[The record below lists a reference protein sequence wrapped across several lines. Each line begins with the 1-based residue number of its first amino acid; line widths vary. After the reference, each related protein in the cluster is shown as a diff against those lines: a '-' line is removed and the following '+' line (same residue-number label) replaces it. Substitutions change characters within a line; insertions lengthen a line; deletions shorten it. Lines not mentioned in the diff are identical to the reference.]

1 MASVASVGTSPLS
14 GYDDEEEAQ
23 LWAAVYSNSMSAT
36 ESVNFM
42 PSPTN
47 NSFGSSSWAM
57 IGPNR
62 TIEASPPALSP
73 SNADF
78 EGHHS
83 PFSSGSYHDQTAGAV
98 PFNAGSVPTTADGQF
113 LGQQI
118 LSQDGQQQPFLF
130 PGELVFD
137 ANMNINV
144 NDFSLFSGNPLLV
157 PSIDQQQTFQAFNF
171 ENPQPLQSRVNV
183 PPWEP
188 LNLREV
194 DQNLTA
200 QNLGTSSMFV
210 MEDPSFS
217 SPSPPSH
224 FQYTPT
230 SSTRSSASPHMPT
243 LPLKWEHDTAIPEPK
258 SAATTA
264 PIPMPIRKSTTNRVT
279 KRKAS
284 PTDISPSAALSIAIA
299 TRTDQQAKRG
309 SKSPSPSPS
318 LSSSSS
324 SSSSSS
330 TQAKFLIVTPSTIN
344 AHNAQSSSSAN
355 LQSTNP
361 YECFEA
367 LRPSQRGRKGPLA
380 TDTKQS
386 ALQVRRKGACF
397 CCHARKVKCDMERPC
412 RNCVKLCQA
421 VPQAMCWQFPDFIG
435 ILFPEFIRGHFRKEE
450 MTRFIEENIASF
462 TINGEEKPCTVEL
475 FSGLRVN
482 ARLKINGKFFTAKSN
497 EVLQHYH
504 LVRGFNTMDLQARTA
519 VPIGLGGGGGNA
531 QKDELKRKLK
541 NYIQAIV
548 DEQDFAA
555 VVTEGVRHTDIPRKV
570 LQIVHDYSN
579 RCDVPMVKR
588 ALSIYAMHFVLTR
601 HLCLTPKAVADL
613 GPTQLVPQ
621 HLPWVTPRVLNRQIK
636 AVVDDMM
643 CREMT
648 LLFEN
653 FSKSLKPKLRKEW
666 APCLAAFLVLCL
678 FMESVETAADT
689 FMCSDNEISFRNHL
703 PMKKRSFA
711 LNINREIENMPFKQ
725 FAFQFHQI
733 YQTYSRDAATRSFN
747 PLMDDSCF
755 EQGELDRSAVGMVRE
770 LRSLIDQDDYNAWSE
785 LDFLTADPILPN
797 VDEHPYPR
805 DVSYNYTGR
814 LVAKFLLSFQNEKYI
829 LDAGFGG

>member
-14 GYDDEEEAQ
+14 GYDEEEEAQ

-36 ESVNFM
+36 ESVGFM

-47 NSFGSSSWAM
+47 NSLGSSSWAM
-57 IGPNR
+57 IGPNG
-62 TIEASPPALSP
+62 AMAPSPAALSP
-73 SNADF
+73 LNADF
-78 EGHHS
+78 DGHQS
-83 PFSSGSYHDQTAGAV
+83 PFSAGSYHDHTASAAA
-98 PFNAGSVPTTADGQF
+98 FNAGSVPTTADGQF

-118 LSQDGQQQPFLF
+118 LSQDGQQQSFLF

-137 ANMNINV
+137 SNMNINV
-144 NDFSLFSGNPLLV
+144 NDFGLFSGNPLLV
-157 PSIDQQQTFQAFNF
+157 PGIDQQQTFQDFNF
-171 ENPQPLQSRVNV
+171 ENPQPLQSGVNV

-188 LNLREV
+188 LNLRGA
-194 DQNLTA
+194 DQSLTT
-200 QNLGTSSMFV
+200 QNLGTSSVFV
-210 MEDPSFS
+210 MEDPSFV

-224 FQYTPT
+224 VQYTPST
-230 SSTRSSASPHMPT
+230 STRSSASPHLPT
-243 LPLKWEHDTAIPEPK
+243 LPLKWEHEPAIPEPK

-299 TRTDQQAKRG
+299 TRADQQAKSG

-318 LSSSSS
+318 SSSPG
-324 SSSSSS
+324 SS

-344 AHNAQSSSSAN
+344 AHNAQSSSSSN
-355 LQSTNP
+355 PQSTNP

-380 TDTKQS
+380 TDTKHS

-412 RNCVKLCQA
+412 RNCVKLCQS
-421 VPQAMCWQFPDFIG
+421 VPQAVCWQFPDFVG
-435 ILFPEFIRGHFRKEE
+435 VLFPEFIRGHFRKEE
-450 MTRFIEENIASF
+450 MAKFIEQNIESF
-462 TINGEEKPCTVEL
+462 TVNGEEKPCTVEL

-482 ARLKINGKFFTAKSN
+482 ARLKVNAKFFTAKTD

-504 LVRGFNTMDLQARTA
+504 LVKSRNMMDLQTRTA
-519 VPIGLGGGGGNA
+519 APIGLSGGGNA
-531 QKDELKRKLK
+531 QKDELKKKLRE
-541 NYIQAIV
+541 YVQAIV
-548 DEQDFAA
+548 DDRDFAA
-555 VVTEGVRHTDIPRKV
+555 VVTEGLRHTDIPKKV

-588 ALSIYAMHFVLTR
+588 ALSIYAMHFILTR

-613 GPTQLVPQ
+613 GPTRLVPQ

-636 AVVDDMM
+636 AIVDDMM

-689 FMCSDNEISFRNHL
+689 FMCSENEISFRNHQ

-747 PLMDDSCF
+747 PLMDDTCF
-755 EQGELDRSAVGMVRE
+755 EQAELDRAAVGMVRE
-770 LRSLIDQDDYNAWSE
+770 LRRLIDQDDYDAWSE

-797 VDEHPYPR
+797 IDEHPYPR
-805 DVSYNYTGR
+805 DVGYNYTGR

-829 LDAGFGG
+829 LDAAF